1 MKYILSNELLRNI
14 CLYILLISLQMFAS
28 PILSTFEQKKA
39 LVLLTSIMFTCVWLN
54 NRMLFRYTLPQNQPL
69 RHLLFLC
76 LLLPIMMYANYTA
89 IKIIPLHPF
98 QNTWSFWPS
107 LLSSCIF
114 LFVGFGFN
122 SAYREIIRRQSVLE
136 QELLTKRNEIR
147 FLQNQVNP
155 HFLFNSLNNL
165 YAASITEPA
174 MVSERILQMAELLRY
189 QLSCSKREF
198 VTLNEEIEFLE
209 NYIDIEKR
217 RLGKQAQIFFEKNG
231 TFGQKEIAPLL
242 FLPFLENAFKYS
254 TGDIVPAVINIRME
268 GKPNSMEFYVQNTI
282 PENTLPLP
290 TSTGIGIENVQK
302 RLELLYNGQ
311 YELSI
316 KPEKKTF
323 EVFLKIYNRC

>member
-1 MKYILSNELLRNI
+1 MKYILSNELLRNV
-14 CLYILLISLQMFAS
+14 CLYILLVSLQMFAS
-28 PILSTFEQKKA
+28 PIASTYEQKKA
-39 LVLLTSIMFTCVWLN
+39 LILLTSTMFTCVWLN
-54 NRMLFRYTLPQNQPL
+54 NRMLFRHTLPQNKPIQ
-69 RHLLFLC
+69 HLLFLC

-165 YAASITEPA
+165 YSASISEPEK
-174 MVSERILQMAELLRY
+174 VTERILQMADLLRY
-189 QLSCSKREF
+189 QLSSSKREF
-198 VTLNEEIEFLE
+198 VPLQEEIDFLI

-217 RLGKQAQIFFEKNG
+217 RLGRQVSINLEKEG
-231 TFGQKEIAPLL
+231 DFGQKEIAPLL

-254 TGDIVPAVINIRME
+254 TGGLKVAIVTIQLKATADGCHFYVE
-268 GKPNSMEFYVQNTI
+268 NSM
-282 PENTLPLP
+282 PENTLSLP

-302 RLELLYNGQ
+302 RLELMYQNK

-316 KPEKKTF
+316 KPNESSFSVALIVRLT
-323 EVFLKIYNRC
+323 